1 MGEMELQAGIVGEM
15 ELQAGIVGEM
25 ELRLVSWV
33 RWNSGWYRG

>member
-1 MGEMELQAGIVGEM
+1 MELQAGIVGEM